1 MVAGDRSREGDDAS
15 PEHLFLL
22 RDKELM
28 DAPVELIPVESLVA
42 SYSPRVTGEDREYA
56 RALAESETPLPPI
69 VVHQQT
75 MRVVDG
81 MHRLCAARLRGMD
94 HIEARFV
101 SGSESDAF
109 ALAVAINVIHGKPLS
124 LADRVAAA
132 ERIFALRPHWSDR
145 AVAEVVGM
153 SATKV
158 SDIRRTMAGGLL
170 QAECRLGRDGR
181 VRPLNSARR
190 RTLASELLREN
201 PQASVRQIAMRAG
214 ISPATVADVRDRM
227 RRGDSPVPRKLR
239 DAAAAEDEKGLNE
252 LASRHARRVKSAA
265 ELLSAIEVLR
275 KDPSMKYS
283 DAGRIL
289 LRMFDASAIVA
300 QDGLSIVTRVPPHCK
315 RSVLDL
321 MRGYAEIWLGLA
333 KALQEDAPPVGRAL

>member
-1 MVAGDRSREGDDAS
+1 MIDGARVREREDTS
-15 PEHLFLL
+15 PEQLFLL
-22 RDKELM
+22 RDKKLM
-28 DAPVELIPVESLVA
+28 DAPVELVPVESLVA

-56 RALAESETPLPPI
+56 RALAESEARLPPI

-81 MHRLCAARLRGMD
+81 VHRLCAARMRGMD

-124 LADRVAAA
+124 LTDRVAAA
-132 ERIFALRPHWSDR
+132 ERIFALHPHWSDR
-145 AVAEVVGM
+145 AVAEVVGL

-158 SDIRRTMAGGLL
+158 SDIRRTLAGGLL
-170 QAECRLGRDGR
+170 QGESRLGRDGR
-181 VRPLNSARR
+181 VRPLNSAHR

-201 PQASVRQIAMRAG
+201 PHASVRQIAMSVG

-227 RRGDSPVPRKLR
+227 RRGDNPVPPKVR
-239 DAAAAEDEKGLNE
+239 DAAAAEDEKGLHQM
-252 LASRHARRVKSAA
+252 ASRHARRVKSAA

-300 QDGLSIVTRVPPHCK
+300 RDGQGIVMRVPPHCK

-321 MRGYAEIWLGLA
+321 MRGYAEIWLCLA

>member
-1 MVAGDRSREGDDAS
+1 MVPADPGQESEDAS

-22 RDKELM
+22 RDKKLM

-42 SYSPRVTGEDREYA
+42 SYSPRVIGEDREYA
-56 RALAESETPLPPI
+56 LALAESEARLPPI
-69 VVHQQT
+69 VVHRQT

-81 MHRLCAARLRGMD
+81 VHRLCAARLRGMD
-94 HIEARFV
+94 HIEARFIT
-101 SGSESDAF
+101 SSESDAF

-124 LADRVAAA
+124 LADRIAAT
-132 ERIFALRPHWSDR
+132 ERMFALHPHWSDR

-158 SDIRRTMAGGLL
+158 SEIRRTMAGDLI
-170 QAECRLGRDGR
+170 QVESRLGRDGR
-181 VRPLNSARR
+181 VRPLNSAHR
-190 RTLASELLREN
+190 RTLACELMRED

-227 RRGDSPVPRKLR
+227 RRGDSPIPPKLR
-239 DAAAAEDEKGLNE
+239 SAGEGADELRE
-252 LASRHARRVKSAA
+252 LVSRHARRVKPAP
-265 ELLSAIEVLR
+265 ELLAATEVLR

-289 LRMFDASAIVA
+289 LRMFDASGIVA
-300 QDGLSIVTRVPPHCK
+300 RDGQSIVARVPPHCK
-315 RSVLDL
+315 RAVLEL
-321 MRGYAEIWLGLA
+321 LRGYAEIWLSLA
-333 KALQEDAPPVGRAL
+333 KVLQEDAPPVGRAL